1 MSSKEAVL
9 KHGWYLLKAK
19 HREEIRARDNLEHQG
34 FEAYCPLI
42 QEKSVRSPLFPGYLF
57 IRLSKKDLP
66 SYHKIRSTR
75 GIIQVVH
82 FNRITQKLYNEG
94 RLPKE
99 DLRKLL
105 PRPIP
110 DGDQLIDQIE
120 AFVWKHNGCIPD
132 EKPATLRFKE
142 GESVLYDNPLF
153 QHLEST
159 FVKGI
164 NMDRGIILI
173 QFIESLR
180 TDDGVK
186 EQVVARKEIEV
197 PLKDLQKVSEE
208 G

>member
-1 MSSKEAVL
+1 MSSSEAAL

-19 HREEIRARDNLEHQG
+19 YRAEVRAQDNLESQG

-42 QEKSVRSPLFPGYLF
+42 QEKSCRIPLFPGYLF
-57 IRLSKKDLP
+57 IRLSEKDIP

-75 GIIQVVH
+75 GILQIVR
-82 FNRITQKLYNEG
+82 FNKTSHKLYHEG
-94 RLPKE
+94 RLPSE
-99 DLRKLL
+99 DIATLL

-110 DGDQLIDQIE
+110 NGDQMIDQIE
-120 AFVWKHNGCIPD
+120 AFIWRHNGCILD
-132 EKPATLRFKE
+132 ENPVSIRFRE

-153 QHLEST
+153 RHLEST
-159 FVKGI
+159 FVKGV

-180 TDDGVK
+180 TKEGIE
-186 EQVVARKEIEV
+186 EQVVARKQIEV

-208 G
+208 S